1 MIKSK
6 LRNLVAILL
15 MIALIAA
22 GCVNNE
28 DSTANENENRNS
40 TAGMTGKTVK
50 LYNFKVEMAEQLN
63 TLIGKFEKETG
74 VKIEVDTCG
83 GGCDYSAG
91 LKTRFNSGDKPDIF
105 FVAGYSDLDL
115 WEEHLEDLSDQPW
128 VDDIV
133 ELAKPAITKDE
144 KIYGMPLA
152 MEGWGFIYNKAL
164 FSQAGITDPPK
175 TLTQLREAAEKLKA
189 AGIQPFENGYGE
201 WWVVGNHLLNVA
213 FSHQSDPVAFV
224 ESVKKGKL
232 KLVGNETFEQW
243 LKLVDLTV
251 EYGQQNSLQ
260 TDYNTQVTNFAQ
272 GKAAMMQQGI
282 WTQLQIDRINP
293 NIQIGF
299 LPMPIN
305 DDASAMDKLQVG
317 VANYWVVSKTSQ
329 VKEEA
334 KAFLNWLVTSDA
346 GTTFIV
352 DDAKL
357 IPAFKSIPASEEQ
370 LGPLAADIIKYT
382 KEGKILPWMWQ
393 RFPGYE
399 ANTSQMAIQ
408 VRAYIGKQIGKEQL
422 FEEFQNIWDAFSLR

>member
-1 MIKSK
+1 MINRK
-6 LRNLVAILL
+6 LGVLVTMLF
-15 MIALIAA
+15 MIALFAA
-22 GCVNNE
+22 GCDKSE
-28 DSTANENENRNS
+28 DSTASENEDGNS
-40 TAGMTGKTVK
+40 TAGMTEKTVK

-63 TLIGKFEKETG
+63 NLIGEFEKETG

-105 FVAGYSDLDL
+105 FVAGHSDLDL

-128 VDDIV
+128 VGDIV

-152 MEGWGFIYNKAL
+152 VEGWGFIYNKTL

-175 TLTQLREAAEKLKA
+175 TLTELQEAAEKLKA
-189 AGIQPFENGYGE
+189 AGIRPFENGYGE

-224 ESVKKGKL
+224 ENVMNGKQ
-232 KLVGNETFEQW
+232 KLIGNEKFEQW

-293 NIQIGF
+293 KIEIGF

-305 DDASAMDKLQVG
+305 DNAAAMDKLPVG

-334 KAFLNWLVTSDA
+334 KTFLNWLVTSDA
-346 GTTFIV
+346 GTKFIV
-352 DDAKL
+352 EDAKL

-382 KEGKILPWMWQ
+382 REGKILPWMWQ

-399 ANTSQMAIQ
+399 ANTSQMATQIQ
-408 VRAYIGKQIGKEQL
+408 AYIGKQIGKKQL
-422 FEEFQNIWDAFSLR
+422 LEEFQKIWDDF